1 MVLALAALRAET
13 RILCISS
20 AWRAPALG
28 TIGPDFL
35 NAVVK
40 LETALTADDLKSQV
54 LRPIETK
61 LGRHRSQNKNAPR
74 TIDLDIMIF
83 DDEIRDPHIWDYAH
97 LAVPLAECFPQ
108 LINPTSKETI
118 SQISTEFQKSTKIRR
133 INLFEG

>member
-1 MVLALAALRAET
+1 MVLALAAVRAET

-35 NAVVK
+35 NAVMK

-83 DDEIRDPHIWDYAH
+83 DDEIRDPHIWVYAH

-108 LINPTSKETI
+108 LINPTSRKTI